1 MNFEGSQPKPAD
13 DSGPPPGND
22 TRIGQAELR
31 TEKSRQEFK
40 DLFDNA
46 PVGLHE
52 IDAEGRLVRIN
63 NTELKMLGYSA
74 GELLG
79 QFVWK
84 ISADEE
90 VSRRAALAKLAGEP
104 PPPHDFERR
113 LRRKDGSTL
122 PVLIND

>member
-46 PVGLHE
+46 PVGFHE

-63 NTELKMLGYSA
+63 NTELQMLGYSA

-79 QFVWK
+79 QFVWI
-84 ISADEE
+84 ISAEE
-90 VSRRAALAKLAGEP
+90 ETSRRAVLAKLNGEP
-104 PPPHDFERR
+104 PQSNGFEQIGRASCR
-113 LRRKDGSTL
+113 ER
-122 PVLIND
+122 V